1 MLKAGDTLPSIKLK
15 QMTADGPTD
24 VDVSEYCKDRTVV
37 IFALPGA
44 FTPTCSEQHVP
55 GYLENIDALKAKG
68 VDAVACLS
76 VADFFVADA
85 WAKSLGVDGRIDMLS
100 DGNHEFIKATGT
112 DLDLSGV
119 GLGLRSKRYAMLVK
133 NGMIEKILVDENAG
147 EANDS
152 SASAMLSAIG

>member
-1 MLKAGDTLPSIKLK
+1 MLKAGDKLPSIKLK
-15 QMTADGPTD
+15 QMTSDGPTD
-24 VDVSEYCKDRTVV
+24 VDVAEYCKGRTVV

-76 VADFFVADA
+76 VADFFVAAA
-85 WAKSLGVDGRIDMLS
+85 WADSLGVDGRIDMLS
-100 DGNHEFIKATGT
+100 DGNQEFIKATGT
-112 DLDLSGV
+112 ELDLSGA
-119 GLGLRSKRYAMLVK
+119 GLGTRSLRYAMLVK
-133 NGMIEKILVDENAG
+133 DGVIEKFMLDDNPG

-152 SASAMLSAIG
+152 SASAMLAALG

>member
-15 QMTADGPTD
+15 QMTADGPAD
-24 VDVSEYCKDRTVV
+24 VDIAEYCKDRTVV

-76 VADFFVADA
+76 VADFFVAAA

-100 DGNHEFIKATGT
+100 DGNQEFIKATGSE
-112 DLDLSGV
+112 LDLSGV
-119 GLGLRSKRYAMLVK
+119 GLGIRSKRYAMLVK
-133 NGMIEKILVDENAG
+133 NGVIDQIMIDENAG

-152 SASAMLSAIG
+152 SASAMLAAIG